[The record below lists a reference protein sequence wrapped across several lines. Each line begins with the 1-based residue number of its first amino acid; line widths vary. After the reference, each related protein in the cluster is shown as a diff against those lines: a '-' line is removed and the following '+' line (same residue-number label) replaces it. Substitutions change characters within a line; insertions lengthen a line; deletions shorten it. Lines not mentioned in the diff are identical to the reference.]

1 MQWLADFIAGNDW
14 LANRTDAYVLAVF
27 PLLQDYSDTPFL
39 AATDWGA
46 VVQIYLTLTIAFLIS
61 LGMAVFL
68 LWRTQIHRVLRVGE
82 E

>member
-1 MQWLADFIAGNDW
+1 MHDDEQRERFLNWLTLTQLPISLGGRPPA
-14 LANRTDAYVLAVF
+14 
-27 PLLQDYSDTPFL
+27 PPFL